1 MRDLSTHMFR
11 HGRRGRKVVTAP
23 LSNSTYNYIGGVQK
37 KKLMIRKRLVV
48 VRPKDAAILYKC
60 SLCPFVSY
68 FEREL
73 KRHLEVGIFDEFL
86 NKDLFR
92 CCRQWE

>member
-23 LSNSTYNYIGGVQK
+23 AAAWKSNSTK
-37 KKLMIRKRLVV
+37 IRKRLVV

-73 KRHLEVGIFDEFL
+73 KRHLEVGRDSWILTNFEFVD
-86 NKDLFR
+86 NPR
-92 CCRQWE
+92 